1 MVLGLALMGA
11 MAPAMINMDQGS
23 KDPEARRQHAKR
35 QRGHLL
41 TECYTNEETAEQRD
55 QVHNGRVYL
64 DEDGKLY
71 VTKHATP
78 TMTPFDGH
86 FYTHPDF
93 PPDNKSGLITLSGET
108 PPLARWVFLD
118 AETNEMRFG
127 GKGDTQGHICGPFD
141 LLDVESGYV
150 TLERRQRWLAVKLPE
165 QQAREKEA
173 LELGIAGSEG
183 GVGGSWTLYFDR
195 DEYVLPEGTQWVKL
209 RLMHVPA
216 GR

>member
-11 MAPAMINMDQGS
+11 MAPAMINMNQSS
-23 KDPEARRQHAKR
+23 KGLEAGRQHAKR

-41 TECYTNEETAEQRD
+41 AECYTKEETPEQRD
-55 QVHNGRVYL
+55 QLHNAQVYL

-71 VTKHATP
+71 VTKHPTP

-93 PPDNKSGLITLSGET
+93 PPDNTSGLITLSGET

-118 AETNEMRFG
+118 ADTNEMRYG

-141 LLDVESGYV
+141 LLDVEDRYI

-173 LELGIAGSEG
+173 VELGIAASEDGVIGS
-183 GVGGSWTLYFDR
+183 LYFDR
-195 DEYVLPEGTQWVKL
+195 DEYVLPAGTQWVKL
-209 RLMHVPA
+209 RLRHVP
-216 GR
+216 GK